1 MRNKRSFTLIELLVI
16 ASHLC
21 CNRMRDVLKKNK
33 AERGSF
39 SPAHGQVK
47 LYSFTLIE
55 LLVVIAIIAILAAM
69 LLPALSAAR
78 ERAKSTEC
86 LSHLKQI
93 QLGYTQYTTD
103 YAGWL
108 LPAFTATSGNSTTG
122 GWWGIYMLDYVS
134 GIKTGNTGKLG
145 ASAATDPLYN
155 VFSCPTE
162 SQQIGKVY
170 QYTHYAINQR
180 ITSTLLASNNPKVK
194 PIHESKLT
202 DPSLAIIY
210 VDSGMTTTYQIVSVD
225 NIKLGARHAGDML
238 NCGYYD
244 GHAEPQL
251 KTHWGTTHT
260 NLSWGRAEGK
270 R

>member
-1 MRNKRSFTLIELLVI
+1 MKKQ
-16 ASHLC
+16 
-21 CNRMRDVLKKNK
+21 LKK
-33 AERGSF
+33 
-39 SPAHGQVK
+39 
-47 LYSFTLIE
+47 FTLIE

-93 QLGYTQYTTD
+93 QLGYSHYSTD

-134 GIKTGNTGKLG
+134 SVVTLNTGALG
-145 ASAATDPLYN
+145 SSADTDPKYN
-155 VFSCPTE
+155 VFRCPTE
-162 SQQIGKVY
+162 SVGLGPNPKY
-170 QYTHYAINQR
+170 AYTHFFINAR
-180 ITSTLLASNNPKVK
+180 ITSTLLSGAKVT

-202 DPSLAIIY
+202 DPSLAMIY
-210 VDSGMTTTYQIVSVD
+210 ADSGMTNTYQCISWE
-225 NIKLGARHAGDML
+225 NIQTGARHGNGDML

-251 KTHWGTTHT
+251 KTHWGKTQT

>member
-1 MRNKRSFTLIELLVI
+1 M
-16 ASHLC
+16 
-21 CNRMRDVLKKNK
+21 KNK
-33 AERGSF
+33 
-39 SPAHGQVK
+39 K
-47 LYSFTLIE
+47 FTLIE

-93 QLGYTQYTTD
+93 QLGYTQYSAD
-103 YAGWL
+103 YEGWL
-108 LPAFTATSGNSTTG
+108 LPAFTKSSGGNGPG
-122 GWWGIYMLDYVS
+122 GWWGIFMLDYVS
-134 GIKTGNTGKLG
+134 GLVVLNTGGLG
-145 ASAATDPLYN
+145 IGANTDPLYN
-155 VFSCPTE
+155 VFRCPTE
-162 SQQIGKVY
+162 SKGLGPSPNY
-170 QYTHYAINQR
+170 YSYTHYFINAR
-180 ITSTLLASNNPKVK
+180 MSSTLLSGAKVP

-202 DPSLAIIY
+202 DPSMALIY
-210 VDSGMTTTYQIVSVD
+210 ADSGLTNTYQCVSWE
-225 NIKLGARHAGDML
+225 NIQTGARHGNGDTL

-251 KTHWGTTHT
+251 KTHWGKTQT